1 MTDLSL
7 GPSSSAAWAD
17 IVGRLGGVEALDA
30 SARCYGAFQRARNI
44 KSAVDLLQL
53 VLAYGP
59 GGRSLRMTAAEA
71 LLHGIA
77 DVSDVALLER
87 FRRCPAWLTA
97 LCERVLAPLGDLPSG
112 DGSPIHLIDGSR
124 LEGPGRSC
132 WRLHLCYAAGRQR
145 IVDFAVTGLDQA
157 EKLDR
162 VAIRPGEIRIGDRAY
177 PNPKALRA
185 VRDAG
190 ADLLVRLTWKSLN
203 LRDAAGQ
210 PLDWLALFTERA
222 AAGRLDMPVTV
233 HKARGAF
240 EALPLRLVI
249 LPKPPEMA
257 ERARETSRRTA
268 QKNQHKIDPRTI
280 EAAGYLILL
289 TSLDASAYP
298 TDQLGTLYRVR
309 WQIEL
314 AIKRLKSILRIDR
327 LPAKDPELAKAW
339 ILAHLLFALLIDDA
353 AAEMAAFFP

>member
-7 GPSSSAAWAD
+7 GLSSAAWTD
-17 IVGRLGGVEALDA
+17 IVGRLGGAEALEA
-30 SARCYGAFQRARNI
+30 SARQYGAFHRARGV

-53 VLAYGP
+53 ALAYGP

-71 LLHGIA
+71 VLHGIA
-77 DVSDVALLER
+77 DVSDVALLGR
-87 FRRCPAWLTA
+87 FQRCSAWLMA
-97 LCERVLAPLGDLPSG
+97 LCGKVLASLGDLPAG
-112 DGSPIHLIDGSR
+112 DQTPIHLVDGSR
-124 LEGPGRSC
+124 LEGPGQSC
-132 WRLHLCYAAGRQR
+132 WRLHLCWAAGRQR
-145 IVDFAVTGLDQA
+145 IVDFTVTGLDEA

-162 VAIRPGEIRIGDRAY
+162 TAIRPGEIRIGDRVY

-185 VRDAG
+185 VREAR

-203 LRDAAGQ
+203 LRDATDQ
-210 PLDWLALFTERA
+210 PIDWLALFAKTM
-222 AAGRLDMPVTV
+222 AAGRLDIPVTV
-233 HKARGAF
+233 HKARGTF

-257 ERARETSRRTA
+257 QRAREVSRRTA
-268 QKNQHKIDPRTI
+268 LKNQHKIDPRTI

-289 TSLDASAYP
+289 TSLSDKAYP
-298 TDQLGTLYRVR
+298 PDQLATLYRVR

-314 AIKRLKSILRIDR
+314 AIKRLKSILHIDR
-327 LPAKDPELAKAW
+327 LPAKDPDLAKTW

-353 AAEMAAFFP
+353 TAEMAEISP